1 VVRDRLRVRQVIA
14 VAATLGALALPTAA
28 FGGNGLIDQYIED
41 VPTAGG
47 AHHPGAGAGGTS
59 SGSGTSS
66 PTAPTVSLSGSV
78 QTKLDK
84 NGGDDAQLLNKIATS
99 PNYGAPQE
107 TSGTVPTS
115 AGSPTVLS
123 AGVSAITDGS
133 DGRML
138 GLFVALLAVTAVSL
152 GFAASRRRTI

>member
-1 VVRDRLRVRQVIA
+1 MA
-14 VAATLGALALPTAA
+14 VGVLGALALPATAFA
-28 FGGNGLIDQYIED
+28 GGGLIDQYMED

-47 AHHPGAGAGGTS
+47 AHHPGAGAGGT

-84 NGGDDAQLLNKIATS
+84 NGGDDAPLLNKIATS
-99 PNYGAPQE
+99 PSYGAPQE
-107 TSGTVPTS
+107 TSGAVPAAT
-115 AGSPTVLS
+115 GSPGPLS

-133 DGRML
+133 DGRMV
-138 GLFVALLAVTAVSL
+138 GLLVALLAVTAISL
-152 GFAASRRRTI
+152 GFAGASRRRTI